1 MTARPA
7 PIVRFSVVES
17 TQTTAFELAA
27 GGAADRT
34 VVVADHQSA
43 GRGRRGRTWADA
55 PGTSLLVSILVRPR
69 VAPVLLATFSIA
81 TGVAV
86 AEALDRATGIAARLK
101 WPNDVRVRGR
111 KLAGI
116 LVESRIGAPAAA
128 DDDATGI
135 GGTEP
140 PRTYSTP
147 PTPCAGPLVPVDE
160 TGIGGTEPPRTYS
173 TPPTPCAGP
182 AAPVTMVI
190 GVGVNLAQ
198 RTFPSELA
206 DRATSVVIE
215 TGRAPDRDAMLET
228 LLEEF
233 DAWRARLETQGFDPV
248 RERWLAWSE
257 TIGCRVTVDTV
268 SGVAVGLDA
277 DGALLVD
284 DGRGVQRIVAG
295 EIAPEVDHA
304 ARR

>member
-17 TQTTAFELAA
+17 TQSTAFELAA

-43 GRGRRGRTWADA
+43 GRGRRGRTWADV

-69 VAPVLLATFSIA
+69 LTPALLATFSIA

-86 AEALDRATGIAARLK
+86 AEALDRATGIETRLK
-101 WPNDVRVRGR
+101 WPNDVLARGR
-111 KLAGI
+111 KLAGV
-116 LVESRIGAPAAA
+116 LVESRIGA
-128 DDDATGI
+128 D
-135 GGTEP
+135 GGTGVSEP
-140 PRTYSTP
+140 HRRIGADAGTGVSEPHRRIGADGETRVSEPHRASGRP
-147 PTPCAGPLVPVDE
+147 PTEQAGH
-160 TGIGGTEPPRTYS
+160 TG
-173 TPPTPCAGP
+173 
-182 AAPVTMVI
+182 PVTMVI

-198 RTFPSELA
+198 RTFPAELA

-215 TGRAPDRDAMLET
+215 TGRAPDRDTMLET

-233 DAWRARLETQGFDPV
+233 DAWRSRLETQGFGHV
-248 RERWLAWSE
+248 RERWLARSE
-257 TIGCRVTVDTV
+257 TIGRRVTVDAV
-268 SGVAVGLDA
+268 SGVAVGLDV

>member
-86 AEALDRATGIAARLK
+86 AEALDRATGIEARLK

-116 LVESRIGAPAAA
+116 LVESRIGAPAAG
-128 DDDATGI
+128 DGDATGI

-140 PRTYSTP
+140 RRTPSTP
-147 PTPCAGPLVPVDE
+147 PTPCAGPLVPVAE
-160 TGIGGTEPPRTYS
+160 TGIGGTEPRRTHS

-190 GVGVNLAQ
+190 GVGLNLTQ

>member
-86 AEALDRATGIAARLK
+86 AEALDRATGIEARLK

-116 LVESRIGAPAAA
+116 LVESRIGVPAAG
-128 DDDATGI
+128 DGDASG
-135 GGTEP
+135 
-140 PRTYSTP
+140 
-147 PTPCAGPLVPVDE
+147 
-160 TGIGGTEPPRTYS
+160 

-190 GVGVNLAQ
+190 GVGLNLAQ
-198 RTFPSELA
+198 RTFPPELA
-206 DRATSVVIE
+206 DRATSVLIE
-215 TGRAPDRDAMLET
+215 TGRTPGRDAMLAT

-233 DAWRARLETQGFDPV
+233 DAWRARLETQGFGPV
-248 RERWLAWSE
+248 RERWLARSE
-257 TIGCRVTVDTV
+257 TIGCRVTVDAV

>member
-116 LVESRIGAPAAA
+116 LVE
-128 DDDATGI
+128 
-135 GGTEP
+135 
-140 PRTYSTP
+140 
-147 PTPCAGPLVPVDE
+147 
-160 TGIGGTEPPRTYS
+160 
-173 TPPTPCAGP
+173 
-182 AAPVTMVI
+182 
-190 GVGVNLAQ
+190 
-198 RTFPSELA
+198 
-206 DRATSVVIE
+206 
-215 TGRAPDRDAMLET
+215 
-228 LLEEF
+228 
-233 DAWRARLETQGFDPV
+233 
-248 RERWLAWSE
+248 
-257 TIGCRVTVDTV
+257 
-268 SGVAVGLDA
+268 
-277 DGALLVD
+277 
-284 DGRGVQRIVAG
+284 
-295 EIAPEVDHA
+295 
-304 ARR
+304 

>member
-116 LVESRIGAPAAA
+116 LVESRIGAPAAG
-128 DDDATGI
+128 DGDATGI

-182 AAPVTMVI
+182 LVPVDETGIGGTEPPRTYSTPPTPGAGPAAPVTMVI

-206 DRATSVVIE
+206 DRA
-215 TGRAPDRDAMLET
+215 
-228 LLEEF
+228 
-233 DAWRARLETQGFDPV
+233 
-248 RERWLAWSE
+248 
-257 TIGCRVTVDTV
+257 
-268 SGVAVGLDA
+268 
-277 DGALLVD
+277 
-284 DGRGVQRIVAG
+284 
-295 EIAPEVDHA
+295 
-304 ARR
+304 

>member
-116 LVESRIGAPAAA
+116 LVESRIGAPAAG
-128 DDDATGI
+128 DGDATGI

-140 PRTYSTP
+140 RRTHSTP
-147 PTPCAGPLVPVDE
+147 PTPCAGPLVPVAE
-160 TGIGGTEPPRTYS
+160 TGIGGTEPRRTHS

-190 GVGVNLAQ
+190 GVGLNLAQ

>member
-128 DDDATGI
+128 DGDATGI
-135 GGTEP
+135 GGSEP
-140 PRTYSTP
+140 RRTHSTP
-147 PTPCAGPLVPVDE
+147 PTPCVGPLVPVAE
-160 TGIGGTEPPRTYS
+160 TRIGGTEPRRTHS
-173 TPPTPCAGP
+173 TPPTPCVGP

-190 GVGVNLAQ
+190 GVGLNLAQ

>member
-86 AEALDRATGIAARLK
+86 AETLDRATGIETRLK
-101 WPNDVRVRGR
+101 WPNDVPVRGR

-116 LVESRIGAPAAA
+116 LVEARIGRSPAACRKP
-128 DDDATGI
+128 TGNC
-135 GGTEP
+135 GNGP
-140 PRTYSTP
+140 PPYPTTP
-147 PTPCAGPLVPVDE
+147 THPVCR
-160 TGIGGTEPPRTYS
+160 PP
-173 TPPTPCAGP
+173 
-182 AAPVTMVI
+182 V
-190 GVGVNLAQ
+190 
-198 RTFPSELA
+198 
-206 DRATSVVIE
+206 
-215 TGRAPDRDAMLET
+215 
-228 LLEEF
+228 
-233 DAWRARLETQGFDPV
+233 
-248 RERWLAWSE
+248 
-257 TIGCRVTVDTV
+257 
-268 SGVAVGLDA
+268 
-277 DGALLVD
+277 
-284 DGRGVQRIVAG
+284 
-295 EIAPEVDHA
+295 
-304 ARR
+304 